1 MELAKYQQE
10 IAKHLMKN
18 RGIDLSETLLDSDD
32 ERVKSMIN
40 GAARKKPYEWKLK
53 KDLTSNSKSRMCV

>member
-40 GAARKKPYEWKLK
+40 GAAKKTPYEWKLK